1 AALQP
6 RPARASR
13 PARDRHRRGGQGR
26 AGAAGRKRPGT
37 ARAGAAAALGPC
49 PDRALPA
56 GSRPRRDGLAGAG
69 DQSRRGAPRRRRR
82 VALRRPPPDRGLG
95 PVARE
100 GLGLLAGL
108 RRGGAV
114 PAVRPLRLRDPPAL
128 AGSGGGAGEPAGGV
142 GAGARPGGPPPL
154 SCRGPRHGRCFAF
167 PPLGSPDMR
176 RLPLALAAILLASCR
191 PAPPADGAA
200 DAAAAT
206 EVPAFAFD
214 EAGIAGLQQRMRA
227 GTLSSRELAQ
237 AYLDRIAAVDDA
249 GPRLGAVIE

>member
-1 AALQP
+1 
-6 RPARASR
+6 
-13 PARDRHRRGGQGR
+13 
-26 AGAAGRKRPGT
+26 
-37 ARAGAAAALGPC
+37 
-49 PDRALPA
+49 
-56 GSRPRRDGLAGAG
+56 
-69 DQSRRGAPRRRRR
+69 
-82 VALRRPPPDRGLG
+82 
-95 PVARE
+95 
-100 GLGLLAGL
+100 
-108 RRGGAV
+108 
-114 PAVRPLRLRDPPAL
+114 
-128 AGSGGGAGEPAGGV
+128 GV

-167 PPLGSPDMR
+167 PPLGTPDMR

-249 GPRLGAVIE
+249 GPRLGAVIELNPDALEEADALDAERKAGNA